1 MLTKPTRIFYTCADD
16 DMRIRIAAIFGSV
29 GEVWTLVAYVQTLRS
44 AHEQAHRRDA
54 RWMRSISERHPR

>member
-1 MLTKPTRIFYTCADD
+1 
-16 DMRIRIAAIFGSV
+16 MRIRIAAIFGSV